1 MASASYDPHAALR
14 IDACDPLAL
23 VEVSQQFIRLDLGLT
38 PTPPLPTET
47 EKSAP
52 VAADRADW
60 NAVANALGNVYQA
73 LCNNECNAAL
83 GALRSIERIL
93 SKRGISIQQPT
104 MIPRAHPTELPIE
117 VEFDYGQ

>member
-23 VEVSQQFIRLDLGLT
+23 VEVSQQFIRLDLGLA
-38 PTPPLPTET
+38 PTQPLPADE
-47 EKSAP
+47 EKSVSSAS
-52 VAADRADW
+52 DRADW

-104 MIPRAHPTELPIE
+104 MTPRPTPSELPIE